1 MPQGRTSSWD
11 PDLPKFELEEYL
23 DPLMSIVTA
32 VFEFLA
38 IKNKGKQQK
47 KIKEN
52 IPLIVFSLIKSQT

>member
-1 MPQGRTSSWD
+1 
-11 PDLPKFELEEYL
+11 
-23 DPLMSIVTA
+23 MSIVTA